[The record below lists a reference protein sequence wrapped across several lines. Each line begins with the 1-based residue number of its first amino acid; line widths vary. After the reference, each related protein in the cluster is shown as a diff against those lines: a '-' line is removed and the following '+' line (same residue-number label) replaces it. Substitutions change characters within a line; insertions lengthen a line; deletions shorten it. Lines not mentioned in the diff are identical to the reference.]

1 LADIKTNG
9 GDITKRIFPS
19 QQVATYHT
27 RIAIEKVK
35 ELKKMNQQQ
44 VEESIEESSHMISE
58 LESQILSAIQILT
71 SHLGIDHKEAESIVG
86 RPYSDAM
93 RKVYER
99 FPDNAEVC
107 YLYAESLMVLNAWK
121 LYDFPTGKPLS
132 KDVEEIETL
141 LENALQ
147 LHPKHAGLC
156 HMYVH
161 LCEMSSTPEKAL
173 PVACQ
178 TLRTEFSGHLLHMP
192 THIDVLMGD
201 YVSCVQYNLSA
212 IVADQK
218 VMRISPDT
226 SGVSSFYFGYIVH
239 DYHMLVYG
247 CNWEG
252 LRSWQW
258 KRREN

>member
-1 LADIKTNG
+1 MCHCPNYNFKGAAYYESTDHPDEEEKILADIKTNG

-35 ELKKMNQQQ
+35 ELKKMNESLS
-44 VEESIEESSHMISE
+44 EESGERSHMISE

-71 SHLGIDHKEAESIVG
+71 SHPGIEHEEAESIVG

-107 YLYAESLMVLNAWK
+107 YLFVESLMVLNAWK
-121 LYDFPTGKPLS
+121 LYDYPTGKPLS
-132 KDVEEIETL
+132 RDVEEIETL

-147 LHPKHAGLC
+147 LHPKHAGLF

-161 LCEMSSTPEKAL
+161 LCEMSS
-173 PVACQ
+173 
-178 TLRTEFSGHLLHMP
+178 
-192 THIDVLMGD
+192 
-201 YVSCVQYNLSA
+201 
-212 IVADQK
+212 
-218 VMRISPDT
+218 
-226 SGVSSFYFGYIVH
+226 
-239 DYHMLVYG
+239 
-247 CNWEG
+247 
-252 LRSWQW
+252 
-258 KRREN
+258 